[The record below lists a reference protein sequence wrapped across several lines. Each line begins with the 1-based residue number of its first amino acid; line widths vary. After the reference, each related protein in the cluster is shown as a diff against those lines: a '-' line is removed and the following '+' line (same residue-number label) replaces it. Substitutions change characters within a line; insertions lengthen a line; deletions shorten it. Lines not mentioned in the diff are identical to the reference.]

1 LEGGFCLTVPAIIHA
16 LEKLLELHN
25 GLLELSRKK
34 TEAVKTGSMDT
45 LMTLIAQERKQIRKV
60 EKAETERMKL
70 VTEWF
75 AANDLAEEEHTITML
90 LNRLETGQL
99 KTKLL
104 DITTRLTE
112 VVTLLKQQE
121 GLNYA
126 LIQQSMQFVQY
137 SLDLI
142 NPTIQSINYGSAS
155 DKQNESATQSL
166 FDSKA

>member
-1 LEGGFCLTVPAIIHA
+1 MTVPAIIHV

-34 TEAVKTGSMDT
+34 TEAVKSGSIDT

-60 EKAETERMKL
+60 EKAETERIKL

-75 AANDLAEEEHTITML
+75 TANNLAEEEHTITML
-90 LNRLETGQL
+90 LNRMETGQL

-112 VVTLLKQQE
+112 VITLLKQQE
-121 GLNYA
+121 
-126 LIQQSMQFVQY
+126 
-137 SLDLI
+137 
-142 NPTIQSINYGSAS
+142 
-155 DKQNESATQSL
+155 
-166 FDSKA
+166 

>member
-1 LEGGFCLTVPAIIHA
+1 LTVPAIIHA

-45 LMTLIAQERKQIRKV
+45 LMTLIARERKQIRKV

-121 GLNYA
+121 GLNHA